1 MFSEMKMKNRIKAP
15 LVVVICI
22 IAFLAVGV
30 SAEARKN
37 GVNFTALAE
46 QGNVEAQFRLGIKY
60 GSGGKDRNDAE
71 ARKWLK
77 KAAEQGHII
86 AQYQMG
92 IISGWYNPPNHKE
105 AEFWLAKAVAQ
116 GHPDAV
122 YYYKYMRRPQEK
134 PTKTKYSAEERINH
148 RDALIDKA
156 EQGGADAQL
165 QIALWHL
172 ANQRLDGSS
181 KTKANKW
188 LKKASDQ
195 GHMEAQFQLG
205 MTLYGESSN
214 GDKAKVLLS
223 KAAKQGHKKA
233 KTYLEYM
240 QSVESVHQD

>member
-122 YYYKYMRRPQEK
+122 YSYNFTQLAQGK
-134 PTKTKYSAEERINH
+134 PPKNKHSAEDKTKQ
-148 RDALIDKA
+148 RDALIEQA

-195 GHMEAQFQLG
+195 GHMEAQFQLA
-205 MTLYGESSN
+205 MTLYGKSSN